1 MPKIATIGFFDGVH
15 RGHRFLFAQLH
26 EHAKH
31 HQLTPAI
38 YTFDRH
44 PKELLTGQAPAM
56 LTTHDERKAL
66 LQNYGEV
73 HFLDFAAVQQLT
85 AEQFM
90 RYLHDEQGVDAL
102 LIGYD
107 HHFGSDRLK
116 GFHEYEKIARK
127 IGMHVERA
135 HECLVDSLPVSSSR
149 IRKLLAEAQ
158 IDQVNRLLGYS
169 YSISGIVE
177 HGNSIGATIGFPT
190 ANIRLDSAKQLP
202 ASGVYSVEV
211 HLQAQ
216 QSTSVAI
223 YKRSDLQGV
232 SRRSTPYKALA
243 NIGTNPTVGNDHLS
257 LEVHLLDFQGD
268 LYGKSLTITFL
279 SFLREEKK
287 FSSLEELRDQIAED
301 IRKVLA
307 K

>member
-1 MPKIATIGFFDGVH
+1 MNSRIATIGFFDGVH

-90 RYLHDEQGVDAL
+90 RYLHDEQDVAAL

-107 HHFGSDRLK
+107 HHFGSNRLK
-116 GFHEYEKIARK
+116 GFSEYEKIARK

-135 HECLVDSLPVSSSR
+135 YECLVDGLPVSSSR
-149 IRKLLAEAQ
+149 IRKLLAAAQ
-158 IDQVNRLLGYS
+158 IDQVNRLLGYT
-169 YSISGIVE
+169 YSISGVVE
-177 HGNSIGATIGFPT
+177 HGNAIGATLGFPT
-190 ANIRLDSAKQLP
+190 ANICLSSAKQLP
-202 ASGVYSVEV
+202 ASGVYAVEV

-216 QSTSVAI
+216 QSSSNAI
-223 YKRSDLQGV
+223 FERSDLQGV
-232 SRRSTPYKALA
+232 PRRSTPYKGVA

-257 LEVHLLDFQGD
+257 LEVHILDYQGD
-268 LYGKSLTITFL
+268 LYDQSLTISFL
-279 SFLREEKK
+279 SFLRNEKK
-287 FSSLEELRDQIAED
+287 FSSLEELKQQIATD
-301 IRKVLA
+301 ISNIPT
-307 K
+307 

>member
-26 EHAKH
+26 EFAKH
-31 HQLTPAI
+31 HQLTPTI

-56 LTTHDERKAL
+56 LTTYDERKAL

-73 HFLDFAAVQQLT
+73 HFLDFSAVQHLT

-90 RYLHDEQGVDAL
+90 HYLHDEQDVAAL

-116 GFHEYEKIARK
+116 GFSEYEKIARK
-127 IGMHVERA
+127 IGLHVERA
-135 HECLVDSLPVSSSR
+135 HECLVDGLPVSSSR
-149 IRKLLAEAQ
+149 IRKLLKVSQ
-158 IDQVNRLLGYS
+158 IDQVNRLLGYT
-169 YSISGIVE
+169 YSVSGMVE
-177 HGNSIGATIGFPT
+177 HGNAIGATLGFPT
-190 ANIRLDSAKQLP
+190 ANIRLNSAKQLP
-202 ASGVYSVEV
+202 ASGVYVVEV
-211 HLQAQ
+211 YLQ
-216 QSTSVAI
+216 S
-223 YKRSDLQGV
+223 
-232 SRRSTPYKALA
+232 RSTPYKGVA

-268 LYGKSLTITFL
+268 LYGQPLTISFL
-279 SFLREEKK
+279 HFLREEKK
-287 FSSLEELRDQIAED
+287 FVSLDELKSQIAED
-301 IRKVLA
+301 VRSVLV
-307 K
+307 

>member
-38 YTFDRH
+38 YTFDCH

-90 RYLHDEQGVDAL
+90 CYLKEQEGVDTL
-102 LIGYD
+102 LMGYD

-116 GFHEYEKIARK
+116 GFHEYEKIAHK
-127 IGMHVERA
+127 IGLHIERA
-135 HECLVDSLPVSSSR
+135 HECLVDGVPVSSSR
-149 IRKLLAEAQ
+149 IRKLMAAAQ
-158 IDQVNRLLGYS
+158 IDQVNRLLGYT
-169 YSISGIVE
+169 YSVSGVVE
-177 HGNSIGATIGFPT
+177 HGNAIGATLGFPT

-202 ASGVYSVEV
+202 ASGVYSVV
-211 HLQAQ
+211 AQ
-216 QSTSVAI
+216 VN
-223 YKRSDLQGV
+223 GV
-232 SRRSTPYKALA
+232 EYKALA

-257 LEVHLLDFQGD
+257 LEVHLIDFQGD
-268 LYGKSLTITFL
+268 LYDQPLTISFL

-287 FSSLEELRDQIAED
+287 FASLDELKLQIAED
-301 IRKVLA
+301 IKRNLYTR
-307 K
+307 